1 MIVATVVPARFG
13 DAPMARL
20 VVLRLY
26 PRVMGAFAIVA
37 LAVFLVSLDPLLG
50 AVPSS
55 SGPGAAERTAPVSVN
70 RFRKGD
76 RLPLVHPG
84 LPNGQTSP
92 GASRE
97 RTSPNGLQTR
107 ERPPVGCDPAFSP
120 VSSPAPVVVYGR
132 CMA

>member
-1 MIVATVVPARFG
+1 
-13 DAPMARL
+13 MARL

-26 PRVMGAFAIVA
+26 PRVLGAFAIVA

-50 AVPSS
+50 AVP
-55 SGPGAAERTAPVSVN
+55 GFEPGATERTPPVTVN
-70 RFRKGD
+70 HFRKGD
-76 RLPLVHPG
+76 RLPLVQPAVTDG
-84 LPNGQTSP
+84 WKSP
-92 GASRE
+92 GAR
-97 RTSPNGLQTR
+97 RGQPVPDGLQTQ

>member
-1 MIVATVVPARFG
+1 
-13 DAPMARL
+13 MARL

-26 PRVMGAFAIVA
+26 PRVMGAFAVVA

-55 SGPGAAERTAPVSVN
+55 GPGATERTPPVSVN

-84 LPNGQTSP
+84 SDSLKNP
-92 GASRE
+92 GAWRKLPV
-97 RTSPNGLQTR
+97 PNSLQTR
-107 ERPPVGCDPAFSP
+107 ERAPLGCDPAFSP